1 MSTRLLV
8 ASFEREEDILS
19 ATSDV
24 RRRGYVIRD
33 VFTPYAVH
41 GLDAAMGLKRS
52 RLPLVCLGFGLLGA
66 VAKLGFQVWT
76 SAVSWPLNIGG
87 KPLASVP
94 AFVPVTFEITVL
106 FAGLGTVA
114 AFLLISRLWPGRK
127 PELVYHRS
135 TDDRFV
141 LVLEQ
146 DDASFDVD
154 AVGDLCKAH
163 GAVQC
168 EERLEETE

>member
-1 MSTRLLV
+1 MSTRLFV

-19 ATSDV
+19 ITTDV

-41 GLDAAMGLKRS
+41 GLDAAMGLKPS
-52 RLPLVCLGFGLLGA
+52 RLPIVCLGFGLLGA
-66 VAKLGFQVWT
+66 VAKLGFQIWT
-76 SAVSWPLNIGG
+76 SAVSWPVNIGG
-87 KPLASVP
+87 KPLASVL

-106 FAGLGTVA
+106 FAGLGTVG
-114 AFLLISRLWPGRK
+114 AFFLISRLWPSK
-127 PELVYHRS
+127 TPAVLHHRA

-154 AVGDLCKAH
+154 AVTDLCVAH
-163 GAVQC
+163 GAVHC
-168 EERLEETE
+168 EEQLEESE